1 LIVSDASQHYKERY
15 MLKTWTGGLPAR
27 KVLKKVETER
37 AEVDLLSGL
46 WIGHPFMEIFGIQ
59 KSVVVF

>member
-1 LIVSDASQHYKERY
+1 MPDSITKERY

-27 KVLKKVETER
+27 KVLNKVGTER

-59 KSVVVF
+59 KSIVVF